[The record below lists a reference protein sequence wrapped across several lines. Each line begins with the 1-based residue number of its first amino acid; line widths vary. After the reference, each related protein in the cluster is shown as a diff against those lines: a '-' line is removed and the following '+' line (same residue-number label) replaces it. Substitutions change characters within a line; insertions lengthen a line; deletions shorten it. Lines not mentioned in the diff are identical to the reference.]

1 MNVSRTINCTGLSA
15 APTVLRIKQA
25 LLRLSDG
32 TSPLGV
38 LVDADCDHK
47 RLASSLG
54 KRATN
59 VRFVPQAKRTP
70 VYDGPVRA
78 TV

>member
-1 MNVSRTINCTGLSA
+1 MNVSQTVNCTGLSA

-25 LLRLSDG
+25 LLRLSDR

-47 RLASSLG
+47 RLASCLG
-54 KRATN
+54 DRAGS
-59 VRFVPQAKRTP
+59 VRFVPQAKRMP
-70 VYDGPVRA
+70 IYEGAKR
-78 TV
+78 